1 MKNLGQDMNKIKGQ
15 QEGIRNS
22 NPGSSDRMSLKQ
34 NDAISSNYS
43 DLPVSISSSID
54 LNKDY
59 REEAKQI
66 AIQIFFE
73 YLMDEAEFSIY
84 MDDVMRTNIYQKFG
98 IGSISP
104 LNNVR
109 KSPN

>member
-1 MKNLGQDMNKIKGQ
+1 
-15 QEGIRNS
+15 
-22 NPGSSDRMSLKQ
+22 MSLKY

-43 DLPVSISSSID
+43 DLPVSVSSSID

-73 YLMDEAEFSIY
+73 YLMDDAEF
-84 MDDVMRTNIYQKFG
+84 
-98 IGSISP
+98 
-104 LNNVR
+104 
-109 KSPN
+109 